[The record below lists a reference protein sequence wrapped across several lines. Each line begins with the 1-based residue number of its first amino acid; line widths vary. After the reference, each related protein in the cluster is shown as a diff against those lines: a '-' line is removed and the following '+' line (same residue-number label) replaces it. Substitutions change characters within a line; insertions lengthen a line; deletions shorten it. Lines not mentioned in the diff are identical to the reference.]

1 MARLAGKVAM
11 ITGGTSGMGAVT
23 ARRFAAEGA
32 QVVLTGRS
40 EKRGQDLVEEIGAN
54 ARFAAMEASDE
65 DSIKGAV
72 DFTMS
77 EFGRLDCLFNNAGA
91 VAHASRIEKISTE
104 AFNEEMSALVGGPL
118 FAMKHAIPIMRQQ
131 GGGSIINN
139 ASTAGHWTG
148 HGPVLYSIAKAAV
161 LHLTKV
167 VAMQIAKSSI
177 RVNSISPGCVATP
190 MFSIGTDMTQEQ
202 SAASLPIIERELGKV
217 VPLGRA
223 GDGEDVAS
231 VLVFL
236 ASDESRYITAQ
247 DIAVDGGLTAGYTP
261 EDSMEKF
268 GGLHAALTAELEKM
282 KA

>member
-1 MARLAGKVAM
+1 MGRLTGKVAM

-32 QVVLTGRS
+32 RVVLTGRS
-40 EKRGQDLVEEIGAN
+40 EARGRAMADEIGAD
-54 ARFAAMEASDE
+54 ARFVAMEASDE
-65 DSIKGAV
+65 GSIKQAV
-72 DFTMS
+72 DFTVS

-91 VAHASRIEKISTE
+91 VAHASRIENISTE
-104 AFNEEMSALVGGPL
+104 AFNDEMSALVGGPL
-118 FAMKHAIPIMRQQ
+118 FAMKHAIPIMREQ
-131 GGGSIINN
+131 GGGSIVNN

-167 VAMQIAKSSI
+167 VAMQIAKTSV

-202 SAASLPIIERELGKV
+202 SAASLPIIERELGKI

-223 GDGEDVAS
+223 GDAEDVAS
-231 VLVFL
+231 ILVFL

-247 DIAVDGGLTAGYTP
+247 DIAVDGGLIAGYTP

-268 GGLHAALTAELEKM
+268 GGLHAELTAELAKM
-282 KA
+282 ND